1 MGGVEK
7 EKKKK
12 RKALRGG
19 RTHNLQIRSLTR
31 YHCASRAADIS
42 TRIDC
47 CYIWQSNITVL
58 FRLKICRLRGPQRF
72 YSILALN

>member
-12 RKALRGG
+12 EKALRGG

-31 YHCASRAADIS
+31 YHCASRAADIP
-42 TRIDC
+42 TRINC
-47 CYIWQSNITVL
+47 C
-58 FRLKICRLRGPQRF
+58 
-72 YSILALN
+72 